1 MDPTAWWVTGGGMLL
16 AVGANLYFLR
26 PRRTSR
32 VRAAAVRPG
41 GVQEVRIRVA
51 SGYEPSLIEVEAGR
65 PVRLVFHREEV
76 EGCSDTVILPEWK
89 IVQRLPAWQDTAV
102 EFTPARRGEFEF
114 TCGMHMLRG
123 TIRVR

>member
-1 MDPTAWWVTGGGMLL
+1 MMDPAAAWVTAGGALL
-16 AVGANLYFLR
+16 VVAANLYFLR
-26 PRRTSR
+26 PRRATI
-32 VRAAAVRPG
+32 APTA

-51 SGYEPSLIEVEAGR
+51 SGYDPALIEVEAGR
-65 PVRLVFHREEV
+65 PVRLVFSREEV
-76 EGCSDTVILPEWK
+76 EGCSDTVIIPEWK

-102 EFTPARRGEFEF
+102 EFTPARRGEHEF